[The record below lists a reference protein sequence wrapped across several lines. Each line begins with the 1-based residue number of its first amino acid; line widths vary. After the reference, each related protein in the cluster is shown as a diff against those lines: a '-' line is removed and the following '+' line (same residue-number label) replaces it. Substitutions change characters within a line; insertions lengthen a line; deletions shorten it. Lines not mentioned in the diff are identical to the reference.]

1 MRKIRGIFCSVFYYP
16 RVDLCFIFAVNVQ
29 KDSEE
34 NNEAR
39 PDVTET
45 KNIKSLHDDLSGLN
59 SSGGRLI
66 YNSPDGCARIP
77 HSVFDPMS
85 VLSGTFWRIRPRK

>member
-1 MRKIRGIFCSVFYYP
+1 MRKIRGILCSVFYNP

-29 KDSEE
+29 KDPEE

-45 KNIKSLHDDLSGLN
+45 KNIKSFRDDLSGLN
-59 SSGGRLI
+59 SSGGRLTKNRTVVLVYLI
-66 YNSPDGCARIP
+66 GC
-77 HSVFDPMS
+77 ST
-85 VLSGTFWRIRPRK
+85 L